1 MENATK
7 ITPDMI
13 EVRDEWLWEFRNTY
27 DATPGSGPIAL
38 RASLAVLL
46 ADLAN
51 NPPMPTKEQT
61 HTWWYECFCSDGHNV
76 ILSHAIQQYM
86 RTAFLTPQPEVPEE
100 VKRIIQEWRAGVYA
114 GDSNNLDD
122 LNGLAMKL
130 YNLGRASV

>member
-86 RTAFLTPQPEVPEE
+86 RTAFLKPQPEVPEE
-100 VKRIIQEWRAGVYA
+100 LQKFMEDPD
-114 GDSNNLDD
+114 DSITLSGRKYNDEITK
-122 LNGLAMKL
+122 A